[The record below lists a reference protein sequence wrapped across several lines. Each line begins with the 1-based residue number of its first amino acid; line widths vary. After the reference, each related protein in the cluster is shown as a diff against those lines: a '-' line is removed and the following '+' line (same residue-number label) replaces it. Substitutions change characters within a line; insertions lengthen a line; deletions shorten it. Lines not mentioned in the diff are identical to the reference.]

1 MTGRKKRIT
10 VLAAIMGT
18 LVTVQGIAAYQS
30 AFDTAENIIRVGSN
44 TTEIGEEFPS
54 PTPVA
59 PDKNTDI
66 TKKIWVT
73 NCEQGVDGISVDC
86 YVRVSLA
93 YSNSDIGRA
102 VTMKGQNT
110 TDWVYSDDGFY
121 YYKRILREGES
132 TTQLC
137 TGFLIDHAR
146 VEKKYWKLLNE
157 FQIQVYQES
166 VEARPF
172 DNYQKA
178 WEYYTGEL

>member
-1 MTGRKKRIT
+1 
-10 VLAAIMGT
+10 MGT

-30 AFDTAENIIRVGSN
+30 AFDTAENIIRAGSN

-73 NCEQGVDGISVDC
+73 NREQGADGVSVDC

-102 VTMKGQNT
+102 VTMNGQ
-110 TDWVYSDDGFY
+110 
-121 YYKRILREGES
+121 
-132 TTQLC
+132 
-137 TGFLIDHAR
+137 
-146 VEKKYWKLLNE
+146 
-157 FQIQVYQES
+157 
-166 VEARPF
+166 
-172 DNYQKA
+172 
-178 WEYYTGEL
+178 YTVMMDFIITKMY

>member
-1 MTGRKKRIT
+1 MKNRKRLAMAGA
-10 VLAAIMGT
+10 VLLGFVLGIGGT
-18 LVTVQGIAAYQS
+18 NAYLTSHDQMVNTIGI
-30 AFDTAENIIRVGSN
+30 GKN
-44 TTEIGEEFPS
+44 TTTIEEDFPIPS
-54 PTPVA
+54 PIPE
-59 PDKNTDI
+59 DENSDI
-66 TKKIWVT
+66 PKEVRIV
-73 NCEQGVDGISVDC
+73 NGQGEAALVDC
-86 YVRVSLA
+86 YVRVSVG

-102 VTMKGQNT
+102 AVLKQLDRTN
-110 TDWVYSDDGFY
+110 WLEAEDGFY
-121 YYKRILREGES
+121 YYKKILREGES